1 MKFNALLLYI
11 RLGCLNLN
19 KIGFAIDIRS
29 RSTMQTLESLCP
41 NLEEMMLIYKEQ
53 TDEGGDVLSVEEL
66 KSTFFANNINSWSK
80 VDD

>member
-1 MKFNALLLYI
+1 
-11 RLGCLNLN
+11 
-19 KIGFAIDIRS
+19 
-29 RSTMQTLESLCP
+29 MQTLESLCP

>member
-1 MKFNALLLYI
+1 M
-11 RLGCLNLN
+11 NLS
-19 KIGFAIDIRS
+19 KIGFAVDIRS

-66 KSTFFANNINSWSK
+66 KSTLFAKNISSWSK
-80 VDD
+80 VC